1 MNGTTRLKIG
11 DINKNL
17 ICVLCGGYLID
28 ATTIIECLHSFCRT
42 CIVTFLKTSRTC
54 PVCDTVVHK
63 TRPHQNIRS
72 DKLLQDLVYKL
83 VPGLYKDEMRRRRE
97 FYTLHYEAAPKRAG
111 EERGD
116 EMSDRFTFTE
126 EENISLALYLCPD
139 GGNERFGFRRVFN
152 TKEDLKTRMDRR
164 IKESVDVRYL
174 QCKAGVTVGL
184 LKKFL
189 RLKYSLSAQFQID
202 IFYNDEPLRNCY
214 TLCDIAYIFNWRR

>member
-17 ICVLCGGYLID
+17 ICVLCGGYFID

-54 PVCDTVVHK
+54 PVCDTIVHK

-83 VPGLYKDEMRRRRE
+83 VPGLYKEFPRGRRILLIKIPSE
-97 FYTLHYEAAPKRAG
+97 IPIEKPWAG

-116 EMSDRFTFTE
+116 EMSDRFAFTE
-126 EENISLALYLCPD
+126 EESISLALHLCP
-139 GGNERFGFRRVFN
+139 E
-152 TKEDLKTRMDRR
+152 
-164 IKESVDVRYL
+164 
-174 QCKAGVTVGL
+174 
-184 LKKFL
+184 
-189 RLKYSLSAQFQID
+189 
-202 IFYNDEPLRNCY
+202 
-214 TLCDIAYIFNWRR
+214 